1 MAEGAFLGLEI
12 CLRRLGQACSWL
24 WVCCVG
30 NGSHTS
36 EMHERLLGSE
46 GAGFS
51 SDHLLQLPPLHPPCN
66 PFVTRGQEEHGD
78 LFDERVRHQPSVPE
92 VPNAPLRPQLPA
104 SCSSST
110 SIEMK
115 EVQPNPFLGVEYLA
129 SRAPSLQA

>member
-46 GAGFS
+46 GAGTKHGWSANTARDALNFI
-51 SDHLLQLPPLHPPCN
+51 LLMNC
-66 PFVTRGQEEHGD
+66 TRS
-78 LFDERVRHQPSVPE
+78 RVRHQPSVPE